1 MNIHKK
7 NSTALWIAVFLL
19 VLSASNGKA
28 VTGSNPMNEPDKT
41 NARVMIGEFKSR
53 IIEIQTEIFD
63 LKQDLEWLNHK
74 ITRMTLSNRPVSWS
88 ISNSVQQKA
97 RRIDA
102 LEKQKAYCMDRLD
115 FYQTHLKP
123 PKKQQPP
130 KKQPPQPEKS
140 QLLQDLSAKIE
151 AAGLSDWIE
160 IEPDQTPGTFSIKTV
175 LPILFA
181 SGSAVIVDEYH
192 SFLKTFASLVKEL
205 DGKIVVDGYADIDP
219 IRTKKYPSNFELG
232 ATRAANIVHSL
243 VKYGVNP
250 SVFKI
255 ASTGK
260 YRHKPLKMSKN
271 KTLERYVN
279 ITMSVSG

>member
-7 NSTALWIAVFLL
+7 NSTAMWIAVFLL

-28 VTGSNPMNEPDKT
+28 VTGSNPVNDPDKR

-53 IIEIQTEIFD
+53 IIEIQTEILD

-74 ITRMTLSNRPVSWS
+74 ITRMTLSNRPVLWS
-88 ISNSVQQKA
+88 LTNSVQQKA

-123 PKKQQPP
+123 PPH
-130 KKQPPQPEKS
+130 PEKS
-140 QLLQDLSAKIE
+140 QLRQDLSAKIE
-151 AAGLSDWIE
+151 AAGLSDWLE
-160 IEPDQTPGTFSIKTV
+160 IEPDQTPGAFNIKTV

-192 SFLKTFASLVKEL
+192 SFLKTFASFVKDL

-260 YRHKPLKMSKN
+260 YRHKPLTMSRN

-279 ITMSVSG
+279 ITMTVSG